1 MSVHAH
7 GIPGQRM
14 AYQHKGA
21 GFIGVC
27 QQGVQLFGKF
37 PGSPRLGTG
46 LAPTHSSPIIRADT
60 GGFGDFGLHPTPSGR
75 RIPPA
80 GIDHHGGAAGAAAV
94 EVQAVTTHIYH
105 LTRWGKGLR
114 IGGFCRRLINCPN

>member
-14 AYQHKGA
+14 AHQHKGA
-21 GFIGVC
+21 GLIGVC

-37 PGSPRLGTG
+37 PGSRGWG
-46 LAPTHSSPIIRADT
+46 LASLQPIPARSYVQIRVVFAT
-60 GGFGDFGLHPTPSGR
+60 SGRTATPSGR

-94 EVQAVTTHIYH
+94 EVQVVTSHIYH

-114 IGGFCRRLINCPN
+114 IGGFCRRLINCPC